1 MLENIKDIGVS
12 NWIGL
17 VSIVVAT
24 FIGVRSIKIAKGA
37 LEHSQRSLIVN
48 ESYKPII
55 NDINK
60 YRNLKP
66 FSTQPLDFSGI
77 KAVKNGYI
85 FDALE
90 EDWKQKINKILEKE
104 NNINKIKKSLDGIAS
119 NAICEVINKYIEKTD
134 YEEEVGNIEFKM
146 KGSKLYDVLMS
157 NNLYYLLVH
166 SHVKPEI
173 YCEILVEGIEY
184 HPEAGEI
191 PFKYAQNMLPIE
203 KAFEKYM
210 NIGLDPNNE
219 LPQFDI
225 DNVEKQIMRVIN
237 NNPKHIVMENE
248 YTELIKIFNKL
259 QSEINERIRELIIP
273 DHKKKRNPFIK
284 RLLKKY

>member
-1 MLENIKDIGVS
+1 MLESIKDIGVS

-17 VSIVVAT
+17 VSIVVAI
-24 FIGVRSIKIAKGA
+24 FIGIKSIKFAKGA

-55 NDINK
+55 NDINN
-60 YRNLKP
+60 YCNLKP
-66 FSTQPLDFSGI
+66 FSSQPLDFSGI

-146 KGSKLYDVLMS
+146 NGSKLYDVLMS
-157 NNLYYLLVH
+157 NNLYYLLVC

-173 YCEILVEGIEY
+173 YCEILVEHIEY
-184 HPEAGEI
+184 DPEAGEI
-191 PFKYAQNMLPIE
+191 PVKRSECLLPIE

-225 DNVEKQIMRVIN
+225 DNIEKQIMRVIN

-248 YTELIKIFNKL
+248 RTELIKIFNIL
-259 QSEINERIRELIIP
+259 QDEINERIRELIIP
-273 DHKKKRNPFIK
+273 GHKKKRKTSI
-284 RLLKKY
+284 

>member
-1 MLENIKDIGVS
+1 MLESIKDIGVS

-17 VSIVVAT
+17 VSIVVAI
-24 FIGVRSIKIAKGA
+24 FIGVKSIKFAKGA

-55 NDINK
+55 NDINN

-66 FSTQPLDFSGI
+66 FSSQPLDFSGI

-146 KGSKLYDVLMS
+146 NGSKLYDVLMS
-157 NNLYYLLVH
+157 NNLYYLLVR

-173 YCEILVEGIEY
+173 YCEILVEHIEY
-184 HPEAGEI
+184 DPEAGEI
-191 PFKYAQNMLPIE
+191 PVKRSECLLPIE

-225 DNVEKQIMRVIN
+225 DNIEKQIMRVIN

-248 YTELIKIFNKL
+248 RAELIKIFNIL
-259 QSEINERIRELIIP
+259 QDEINERIRELIIP
-273 DHKKKRNPFIK
+273 GHKKKRKTSI
-284 RLLKKY
+284 